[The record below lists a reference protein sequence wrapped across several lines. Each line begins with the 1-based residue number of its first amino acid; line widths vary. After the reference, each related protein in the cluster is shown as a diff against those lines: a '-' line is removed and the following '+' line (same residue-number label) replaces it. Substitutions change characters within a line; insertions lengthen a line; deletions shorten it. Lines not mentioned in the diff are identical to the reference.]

1 MLIDIK
7 ELFDAP
13 NTVIPVELEV
23 DLSEVDIWGQKIFS
37 SPVKIKGVFSNRS
50 GLVTLKYSSEVL
62 LEYNCDRCGIRASK
76 SVEYEFEH
84 WIARELES
92 EEDNDEYILVP
103 EGTID
108 MDELVMA
115 DVTLEL
121 PFQLLCQDD
130 CKGLCPYCGT
140 DLNVSTC
147 DCNQKQVDPRLE
159 KLKMLL
165 DNTAED

>member
-13 NTVIPVELEV
+13 STEIPVDLNI
-23 DLSEVDIWGQKIFS
+23 DLSDIDIWGQKIFT
-37 SPVKIKGVFSNRS
+37 SPVQIKGVFSNRS
-50 GLVTLKYSSEVL
+50 GLVTLKYKAEVL

-76 SVEYEFEH
+76 KTEYKFEH
-84 WIARELES
+84 WLARELES
-92 EEDNDEYILVP
+92 EDNDDYILVP
-103 EGTID
+103 DGTID
-108 MDELVMA
+108 IDDLVMS

-121 PFQLLCQDD
+121 PFQLLCRDD
-130 CKGLCPYCGT
+130 CKGLCPHCGT

-147 DCNQKQVDPRLE
+147 DCNKKQVDPRLE

-165 DNTAED
+165 DNAAED